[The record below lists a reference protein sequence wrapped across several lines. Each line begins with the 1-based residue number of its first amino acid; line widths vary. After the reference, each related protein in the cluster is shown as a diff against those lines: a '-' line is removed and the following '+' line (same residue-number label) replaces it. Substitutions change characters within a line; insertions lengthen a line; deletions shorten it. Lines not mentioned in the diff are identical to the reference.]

1 MKNGFKRMVAV
12 VLTLLLVMQCAP
24 LNAFA
29 EVPGEEDL
37 LEVPVV
43 VSTDTD
49 TDSELAERPM
59 DDEDVEISEEISDLD
74 VPVVLDDSSEEDE
87 EEEVDTEV
95 TVEEPADKNDEE
107 VPVSMFALFALEPQA
122 VPVLKDGSAVIPS
135 GADLE
140 TVKEIL
146 ADTLISN
153 NDQVDASSVEWEY
166 YCTGKTP
173 TGLKSKDDWVSISGI
188 SIKDGIYTYKFP
200 ALEDNADGAYQVRI
214 AGTTAEV
221 TLTKKA
227 KNDGSITVNEDC
239 SVAIPY
245 KEDGSADYDALRQ
258 KLFDEVVASTTPA
271 LTYDNVTIEYE
282 ATSNLGN
289 KKYVPLEGR
298 NLYPAISAGDQK
310 IKFSW
315 AGNDAY
321 YGFEQ
326 EVSVTLTER
335 STANLV
341 LKAGQNVALT
351 YKADGTVDY
360 SALKNAIFAAVFD
373 AESSIPAL
381 NAEDVSIEYYYK
393 GLTSVGSKWVPLAG
407 GKVDY
412 VDYDGM
418 TIGNDQ
424 KIRVSFSGN
433 ANFSAASAETTV
445 NIVEGRSVC
454 TIVISDGNL
463 NIRDLS
469 VDGILKAIVT
479 KSDVELTSANASVEY
494 YDEGG
499 LGGYGA
505 GWKTLESL
513 SEGTFKIRVVFAGN
527 EAYLSAVSN
536 EAEIRFVTKEDAEIS
551 LNEAPYS
558 VALPYNEAVE
568 IDFDNLKDAIFQTVV
583 ASTDPEV
590 TAEDVTFLYY
600 TAPTTGSAGD
610 LGKKWVKLEGDKD
623 TVLTYPAISAGEH
636 QIKFSWAG
644 NDAYYGFEQEVTVTL
659 TDRTTAPYTIK
670 ETIDPVTLP
679 VDDDLNVD
687 YKTLAAS
694 IFDAVI
700 ESSEVLTAENVTIE
714 YEATSAITTKAWVPL
729 NGGTKNAVSY
739 PAISAGEQKIHI
751 IYAGDQQYHRTIVE
765 AVVTVADRDQAPY
778 TLNDPIGSVTL
789 VVDDD
794 LNVDYAAVE
803 KAVFHAVIAHSDVL
817 TDENVTIEYQYNGI
831 TGSKW
836 LPLEGQEI
844 ALGQGYPAISVGEQ
858 KIRIIYAG
866 DQQYN
871 RTIVEA
877 FVTIA
882 DRDQAPYTLNDPIGS
897 VTLVVDDDLNVDY
910 AAVEKAVFRAV
921 IAHSDVLTDEN
932 VTIEYYYK
940 GITGFDP
947 KWLPLEGQEILLGQ
961 GYPAISAGE
970 QKIRISWAGSK
981 EYAPTV
987 VEATVNVK
995 DLPAVDFILNEGPYE
1010 IGLVFADVD
1019 SFDYEATAEAI
1030 YNAVVASTENP
1041 EGLTAADVKVEYN
1054 TDKTGVTNSYKDL
1067 SETDITGLV
1076 KFGAG
1081 KWKIRISWPG
1091 TKEFKGGSVI
1101 VDVTMSDNRLESSVV
1116 LAEDVSFTYNMDVN
1130 VMKQAIFDS
1139 VIDWENSALPAK
1151 ETLTLDDFVILY
1163 QASLRD
1169 IETGTSLP
1177 ELPNI
1182 PGLPDM
1188 GENDMLTQW
1197 VPIEGKVYEVAGK
1210 VLGQYPQMGAGQQK
1224 IRVTFVGNSEYR
1236 PSETAEGTVTVNK
1249 ASVSVKVKTM
1259 SMYVDETL
1267 PSDFITTN
1275 PADKFDIYTISA
1287 GITSNVTTAVY
1298 LNLPSR
1304 YQNPVFLKILDPI
1317 VENLYGKSFTQM
1329 MNDGITLGE
1338 LRQLLSTQ
1346 ELLDMLDKLNIDTGT
1361 FGQIL
1366 SAINKLPA
1374 ITDSVRVSFGFPNRA
1389 GMYMV
1394 TAVTDNKN
1402 YNTGVGTGILVV
1414 KMRLIGTKL
1423 TWNQTMPGNKLT
1435 AAQAAEFDFGATL
1448 SYNGDV
1454 SIDQSGVHYLYSGVT
1469 SKWKSYSSTTT
1480 PPTEPGRYVV
1490 TVCIIGGNH
1499 FASPLTRS
1507 FQITK

>member
-135 GADLE
+135 GADLD
-140 TVKEIL
+140 TVKKIL

-153 NDQVDASSVEWEY
+153 KDQVDTSSVEWEY
-166 YCTGKTP
+166 YCEGKSGALKNDAWGSIAGFTSQKRI
-173 TGLKSKDDWVSISGI
+173 GLITTT
-188 SIKDGIYTYKFP
+188 YTHP
-200 ALEDNADGAYQVRI
+200 ALANNDDGDYQVRI
-214 AGTTAEV
+214 AGTTTAK

-258 KLFDEVVASTTPA
+258 KLFETVVASTTPA

-282 ATSNLGN
+282 ATYGLVKS
-289 KKYVPLEGR
+289 YVPLEGR

-335 STANLV
+335 SAANLV

-381 NAEDVSIEYYYK
+381 KAEDVSIEYK
-393 GLTSVGSKWVPLAG
+393 NKRLTDLGSKWVPLAG

-418 TIGNDQ
+418 TIGDGQ
-424 KIRVSFSGN
+424 EIRVSFSGN

-445 NIVEGRSVC
+445 NIVEGRSAC

-469 VDGILKAIVT
+469 VDDILKAIVT

-505 GWKTLESL
+505 GWKALESF

-536 EAEIRFVTKEDAEIS
+536 EAEIRFVTKEDTDIR
-551 LNEAPYS
+551 LNAAPYS
-558 VALPYNEAVE
+558 VTLPYNEAVE
-568 IDFDNLKDAIFQTVV
+568 IDFDNLKTAIFQTVV

-590 TAEDVTFLYY
+590 TAADVTFLYY
-600 TAPTTGSAGD
+600 TAPKTGSVGD
-610 LGKKWVKLEGDKD
+610 LGKKWVKLEGEK
-623 TVLTYPAISAGEH
+623 VNGLTYPAISAGEH

-644 NDAYYGFEQEVTVTL
+644 NDDYYGFEQEVTVTL
-659 TDRTTAPYTIK
+659 T
-670 ETIDPVTLP
+670 
-679 VDDDLNVD
+679 
-687 YKTLAAS
+687 
-694 IFDAVI
+694 
-700 ESSEVLTAENVTIE
+700 
-714 YEATSAITTKAWVPL
+714 
-729 NGGTKNAVSY
+729 
-739 PAISAGEQKIHI
+739 
-751 IYAGDQQYHRTIVE
+751 
-765 AVVTVADRDQAPY
+765 
-778 TLNDPIGSVTL
+778 
-789 VVDDD
+789 
-794 LNVDYAAVE
+794 
-803 KAVFHAVIAHSDVL
+803 
-817 TDENVTIEYQYNGI
+817 
-831 TGSKW
+831 
-836 LPLEGQEI
+836 
-844 ALGQGYPAISVGEQ
+844 
-858 KIRIIYAG
+858 
-866 DQQYN
+866 
-871 RTIVEA
+871 
-877 FVTIA
+877 

-940 GITGFDP
+940 GITGLDP

-995 DLPAVDFILNEGPYE
+995 DLPAVDFILNEDPYE

-1041 EGLTAADVKVEYN
+1041 EGLTAADVNIEYN

-1116 LAEDVSFTYNMDVN
+1116 LAQDASFTYNMDVN

-1182 PGLPDM
+1182 PGLPDL

-1414 KMRLIGTKL
+1414 KMRLTGTKL

>member
-1 MKNGFKRMVAV
+1 M
-12 VLTLLLVMQCAP
+12 
-24 LNAFA
+24 
-29 EVPGEEDL
+29 
-37 LEVPVV
+37 PVV

-49 TDSELAERPM
+49 TDSELAERPI
-59 DDEDVEISEEISDLD
+59 DDEDAEVPEEIGELD
-74 VPVVLDDSSEEDE
+74 VPVVFDDFSEEKDE

-95 TVEEPADKNDEE
+95 TVEEPADENDEE
-107 VPVSMFALFALEPQA
+107 VPVSMFALFALEPQTN
-122 VPVLKDGSAVIPS
+122 PILKDGSAVIPS

-140 TVKEIL
+140 TVNKIL
-146 ADTLISN
+146 VDTLISN
-153 NDQVDASSVEWEY
+153 KEEVDTSSVEWEY
-166 YCTGKTP
+166 YCTGKS
-173 TGLKSKDDWVSISGI
+173 GLGRSNDAWGSIAGFESKSKSGLI
-188 SIKDGIYTYKFP
+188 TTTYTHP
-200 ALEDNADGAYQVRI
+200 ALADNVDGEYLVRI

-227 KNDGSITVNEDC
+227 KNDGSITVNEGC

-245 KEDGSADYDALRQ
+245 REDGSADYSALYQ
-258 KLFDEVVASTTPA
+258 LLFDAVVDSTTPA
-271 LTYDNVTIEYE
+271 LTCEDLTIEYE
-282 ATSNLGN
+282 ATYGLVKS
-289 KKYVPLEGR
+289 YVPLEGR
-298 NLYPAISAGDQK
+298 NLYPAISAGNQN

-315 AGNDAY
+315 AGNDNY

-335 STANLV
+335 
-341 LKAGQNVALT
+341 
-351 YKADGTVDY
+351 
-360 SALKNAIFAAVFD
+360 
-373 AESSIPAL
+373 
-381 NAEDVSIEYYYK
+381 
-393 GLTSVGSKWVPLAG
+393 
-407 GKVDY
+407 
-412 VDYDGM
+412 
-418 TIGNDQ
+418 
-424 KIRVSFSGN
+424 
-433 ANFSAASAETTV
+433 
-445 NIVEGRSVC
+445 
-454 TIVISDGNL
+454 
-463 NIRDLS
+463 
-469 VDGILKAIVT
+469 
-479 KSDVELTSANASVEY
+479 
-494 YDEGG
+494 
-499 LGGYGA
+499 
-505 GWKTLESL
+505 
-513 SEGTFKIRVVFAGN
+513 
-527 EAYLSAVSN
+527 EA
-536 EAEIRFVTKEDAEIS
+536 
-551 LNEAPYS
+551 
-558 VALPYNEAVE
+558 
-568 IDFDNLKDAIFQTVV
+568 
-583 ASTDPEV
+583 
-590 TAEDVTFLYY
+590 
-600 TAPTTGSAGD
+600 
-610 LGKKWVKLEGDKD
+610 
-623 TVLTYPAISAGEH
+623 
-636 QIKFSWAG
+636 
-644 NDAYYGFEQEVTVTL
+644 
-659 TDRTTAPYTIK
+659 APYT
-670 ETIDPVTLP
+670 
-679 VDDDLNVD
+679 
-687 YKTLAAS
+687 
-694 IFDAVI
+694 F
-700 ESSEVLTAENVTIE
+700 
-714 YEATSAITTKAWVPL
+714 
-729 NGGTKNAVSY
+729 
-739 PAISAGEQKIHI
+739 
-751 IYAGDQQYHRTIVE
+751 
-765 AVVTVADRDQAPY
+765 
-778 TLNDPIGSVTL
+778 NDPIDSVTL

-794 LNVDYAAVE
+794 LNVNYAAVE

-817 TDENVTIEYQYNGI
+817 TDENVTIEY
-831 TGSKW
+831 
-836 LPLEGQEI
+836 
-844 ALGQGYPAISVGEQ
+844 
-858 KIRIIYAG
+858 
-866 DQQYN
+866 
-871 RTIVEA
+871 
-877 FVTIA
+877 
-882 DRDQAPYTLNDPIGS
+882 
-897 VTLVVDDDLNVDY
+897 
-910 AAVEKAVFRAV
+910 
-921 IAHSDVLTDEN
+921 
-932 VTIEYYYK
+932 YYK
-940 GITGFDP
+940 GIISADS

-970 QKIRISWAGSK
+970 QRIRISWAGSK

-987 VEATVNVK
+987 VEATVNVM
-995 DLPAVDFILNEGPYE
+995 DRPAVDFILNEAPYE

-1030 YNAVVASTENP
+1030 YNAVVASTQNP

-1054 TDKTGVTNSYKDL
+1054 TDKTGITNSYRDL
-1067 SETDITGLV
+1067 SETDATGLV

-1182 PGLPDM
+1182 PGIPGM

-1197 VPIEGKVYEVAGK
+1197 VPIEGKVYEVAGN

-1414 KMRLIGTKL
+1414 KMRLTGTKL
-1423 TWNQTMPGNKLT
+1423 TWNQNMPGNKLT

-1469 SKWKSYSSTTT
+1469 RKWKSYSSTTT

-1499 FASPLTRS
+1499 FAQPPTRS

>member
-43 VSTDTD
+43 LSTDTD

-59 DDEDVEISEEISDLD
+59 DDEDVEFSEEISDLD

-95 TVEEPADKNDEE
+95 TVEESDDENDEE
-107 VPVSMFALFALEPQA
+107 VPAAMFALFALEPQA
-122 VPVLKDGSAVIPS
+122 APDLKDGSAVIPA
-135 GADLE
+135 GADPK
-140 TVKEIL
+140 TVNEIL
-146 ADTLISN
+146 TNTLISN
-153 NDQVDASSVEWEY
+153 KEESGISYVEWEY
-166 YCTGKTP
+166 YCKPESGV
-173 TGLKSKDDWVSISGI
+173 LKNKEWGSIAGFTSKKFGT
-188 SIKDGIYTYKFP
+188 TYNYP
-200 ALEDNADGAYQVRI
+200 ALADNADGAYEVRI
-214 AGTTAEV
+214 AGTTDKV

-258 KLFDEVVASTTPA
+258 KLFETVVDSTTPA
-271 LTYDNVTIEYE
+271 LTYDELTIEYE
-282 ATSNLGN
+282 AEATTGWV
-289 KKYVPLEGR
+289 KKYVPLEGAKDG
-298 NLYPAISAGDQK
+298 LSYPAISAGDQK

-335 STANLV
+335 SAANLV
-341 LKAGQNVALT
+341 LKADQDVALT
-351 YKADGTVDY
+351 CKADGTVDY

-373 AESSIPAL
+373 ESSTPAL
-381 NAEDVSIEYYYK
+381 KAEDVFIEYYYEGYTPLDSAWAPLEGGRV
-393 GLTSVGSKWVPLAG
+393 GL
-407 GKVDY
+407 VDCA
-412 VDYDGM
+412 GM
-418 TIGNDQ
+418 TIGDGQ
-424 KIRVSFSGN
+424 EIRVSFSGN
-433 ANFSAASAETTV
+433 ANFSAASAEITV
-445 NIVEGRSVC
+445 NIVEGRSDC

-494 YDEGG
+494 FDKGG
-499 LGGYGA
+499 IGGIGA
-505 GWKTLESL
+505 DWKTLESL
-513 SEGTFKIRVVFAGN
+513 SEGTFKIRVSFVGN
-527 EAYLSAVSN
+527 EKYYAAVSN

-551 LNEAPYS
+551 LNVAPYS

-583 ASTDPEV
+583 ASTVPEV

-600 TAPTTGSAGD
+600 TAPTIG
-610 LGKKWVKLEGDKD
+610 LGGKEWVKLEGD
-623 TVLTYPAISAGEH
+623 TSGVRTYPAISAGEH
-636 QIKFSWAG
+636 QIKFAWAG
-644 NDAYYGFEQEVTVTL
+644 NDDYYGFEKEVTVTL
-659 TDRTTAPYTIK
+659 TEREAAPYTI
-670 ETIDPVTLP
+670 
-679 VDDDLNVD
+679 
-687 YKTLAAS
+687 
-694 IFDAVI
+694 
-700 ESSEVLTAENVTIE
+700 
-714 YEATSAITTKAWVPL
+714 
-729 NGGTKNAVSY
+729 
-739 PAISAGEQKIHI
+739 
-751 IYAGDQQYHRTIVE
+751 
-765 AVVTVADRDQAPY
+765 
-778 TLNDPIGSVTL
+778 NDPIGPVTL
-789 VVDDD
+789 VVDDN

-803 KAVFHAVIAHSDVL
+803 KAVFHAVIAESDVL
-817 TDENVTIEYQYNGI
+817 TDENVTIEYYYKGI
-831 TGSKW
+831 TSVDSKW

-844 ALGQGYPAISVGEQ
+844 TLGQGYPAISVGEQ

-877 FVTIA
+877 VVTVA
-882 DRDQAPYTLNDPIGS
+882 DRDQAPYALNDPIGS
-897 VTLVVDDDLNVDY
+897 VTLVVDDNLNVDY
-910 AAVEKAVFRAV
+910 AAVEKAVFHAV
-921 IAHSDVLTDEN
+921 IAESDVLTADN
-932 VTIEYYYK
+932 VTIEYQYN
-940 GITGFDP
+940 GITGS

-1054 TDKTGVTNSYKDL
+1054 TDKTGITDSYKDL
-1067 SETDITGLV
+1067 SETNATGLV

-1116 LAEDVSFTYNMDVN
+1116 LAQDASFTYNMDVN

-1182 PGLPDM
+1182 PGLPGM

-1304 YQNPVFLKILDPI
+1304 YQNPTFLKILDPI
-1317 VENLYGKSFTQM
+1317 VERLYGKSFTQM
-1329 MNDGITLGE
+1329 MNDGMTLGE

-1414 KMRLIGTKL
+1414 KMRLTGTKL